1 VLCYDVGVR
10 QLGIAAQV
18 LTIAVVAAACRAG
31 AFACEQD
38 ADCAGG
44 GAAGIC
50 EAAGACSFAD
60 DDCASGR
67 RYGDHS
73 PDDLA
78 SECVEPPGTS
88 PTSDTSG
95 ADTTSL
101 ADTSTSLEVTSSD
114 AESTSAAT
122 IPTSESGES
131 CPSDWWDCAWSRRVA
146 LDLPATA
153 TDTFT
158 EVPVLVVLGSPRI
171 ELDDVSAGGAD
182 LRFVDAD
189 GDRVPHEIERWD
201 PSGASIVW
209 ISVPTLGPRSGPRL
223 WLYYGN
229 ASAVDD
235 QDADAVWSD
244 VHAAVWHLS
253 RGAIDASG
261 YGHDGVQTRGVADSA
276 GQLAGAKELFDVDD
290 RIDVPPSD
298 VLDDACFGGATLSA
312 WVRPDTF
319 GGTSRGRIADKTAGG
334 PGGWMFYLSSDG
346 GGEVSW
352 RHGYEDEQVIWRAA
366 GEPIQLDT
374 WHHVAVTFDALELDP
389 PRMYVDGVEQE
400 VDHASGAMAGP
411 AVSDVGLDVVIG
423 NSDVANRWFDG
434 VLDEI
439 RIERT
444 IRGPAWIE
452 LQHRSMTDML
462 VVYSPPERLEDAR

>member
-1 VLCYDVGVR
+1 MR

-31 AFACEQD
+31 AFACEED

-60 DDCASGR
+60 DDCPSGR
-67 RYGDHS
+67 RYGDRS
-73 PDDLA
+73 PEDLA
-78 SECVEPPGTS
+78 GECVEPPGTTG
-88 PTSDTSG
+88 TS
-95 ADTTSL
+95 ATSL
-101 ADTSTSLEVTSSD
+101 ADTNASLDVTSSEP
-114 AESTSAAT
+114 ESTTGTDTLPS
-122 IPTSESGES
+122 SESGES
-131 CPSDWWDCAWSRRVA
+131 CPADWWDCAWSRRVA

-153 TDTFT
+153 TETFT

-171 ELDDVSAGGAD
+171 DPGDAAPAGAD

-189 GDRVPHEIERWD
+189 GTRVPHEIERWD

-209 ISVPTLGPRSGPRL
+209 ISVPTLGPGDGPRL

-229 ASAVDD
+229 AYAPDD
-235 QDADAVWSD
+235 QDADAVWSS

-253 RGAIDASG
+253 PGVIDASG
-261 YGHDGVQTRGVADSA
+261 YGHDGVQTDGVRDSE
-276 GQLAGAKELFDVDD
+276 GQLAGAKEFFVLAD
-290 RIDVPPSD
+290 RIDVPPTD
-298 VLDDACFGGATLSA
+298 VLDDAFFGGATISA

-319 GGTSRGRIADKTAGG
+319 GGSSRGRIADKTANG
-334 PGGWMFYLSSDG
+334 PGGWMFYLSNEG
-346 GGEVSW
+346 GGEVRW
-352 RHGYEDEQVIWRAA
+352 RHGYEGGQVIWRAV
-366 GEPIQLDT
+366 GEPIELDT
-374 WHHVAVTFDALELDP
+374 WYHVALTFDALEIAP
-389 PRMYVDGVEQE
+389 PRIYVDGVEQE
-400 VDHASGAMAGP
+400 VAQAAGAKGVT

-423 NSDVANRWFDG
+423 NSDVPDRWFDG
-434 VLDEI
+434 HLDEL

-444 IRGPAWIE
+444 VRGPAWIE

-462 VVYSPPERLEDAR
+462 VVYAPPERLEDAP